1 MKSADP
7 AALPD
12 SDAPE
17 FAFAVG
23 ERQDAL
29 ALHLAQLGVG
39 DDPKATVDEIPSELC
54 VGNYVM
60 ELDAWERSSLQK
72 FPEGEDA
79 KGRPWPALLAEG
91 IAFKARCLEQA
102 GRMEVN
108 GMTPPVQ
115 RAGSI
120 DALISDAA
128 IGIALLEEIQ
138 LSIDGLVRDAE
149 TGVAKRLAELRKTI
163 LQDVTTIRDFIGRKG
178 SAKAE
183 RKAKAMILP
192 GLQQGAPAFY
202 EEEPERKDR
211 GRATGRMIYRT
222 TVEQHKSK
230 VIPLL
235 IVLTFSAIAW
245 IALNEARPRYTP
257 PPELT
262 LEQFSYLPS
271 VQSVQAR
278 PPSLYVTLDRS
289 RWQEMPPRDHRAVL
303 NEISRIAGHFGY
315 VGVHVRTSDGAT
327 VGRWSEAKGVTLL
340 TPSTGGT

>member
-7 AALPD
+7 PTRPD
-12 SDAPE
+12 PDIRE
-17 FAFAVG
+17 LAFAVG
-23 ERQDAL
+23 ERQEVL
-29 ALHLAQLGVG
+29 APLLAQLGFG
-39 DDPKATVDEIPSELC
+39 DDPKETVDEIPSEFC
-54 VGNYVM
+54 VGEHIV
-60 ELDAWERSSLQK
+60 ELDSWERSSLRK

-91 IAFKARCLEQA
+91 IAFKTKCLEQA
-102 GRMEVN
+102 GRMEEN
-108 GMTPPVQ
+108 GATSPEQ

-120 DALISDAA
+120 DALITDAA
-128 IGIALLEEIQ
+128 IGIALVEEIQ

-149 TGVAKRLAELRKTI
+149 TGVAKRLTELRKAI
-163 LQDVTTIRDFIGRKG
+163 FQDVTAIRDSIGREA

-183 RKAKAMILP
+183 RKAEAMMLP
-192 GLQQGAPAFY
+192 GLQQGVPAFY
-202 EEEPERKDR
+202 EEDSERPDR
-211 GRATGRMIYRT
+211 GRATGRMIYRA

-235 IVLTFSAIAW
+235 IALAFSAIAW
-245 IALNEARPRYTP
+245 IAIDEKRPRYTP

-262 LEQFSYLPS
+262 LDQFSYLPS

-289 RWQEMPPRDHRAVL
+289 RWQEMPTRDRRAVL

-327 VGRWSEAKGVTLL
+327 VGRWSGDKGVTLL
-340 TPSTGGT
+340 RPTKGGT